1 MGTMRI
7 SAPKKAIV
15 ANVYDDEELAKLKE
29 QFIEH
34 VKNKKLNNSIQIIDR
49 ILTILPGLRSKANV
63 ARNMIVSIRE
73 GLMDSSITKEEATS
87 ELIKARKS
95 FLDSL
100 STFIQE
106 LTSDGKLTKKSTQP
120 KGVRTPEPE
129 QDPDAPTGDESGNI
143 KLMVQETLED
153 FLNKIQDNVSPDNV
167 VNFNGS
173 KASLQKMIV
182 QNSVVMTRAPIVPM
196 TKTPFSVQKLKAFGF
211 RVQDLEGYPI
221 LEDQLVLGIMHA
233 GINDDVQDIVDK
245 KMAKTKSKG
254 MDDKTRVEKAHKMLD
269 QEMERISKELD
280 ENLLESVK
288 HEYANLKL
296 IEFGPS
302 YWAGAAWYWLVPNSH
317 LNLFNKSSIA
327 KVSQMTQVKS
337 WSFPFK

>member
-7 SAPKKAIV
+7 SAPKKPIV
-15 ANVYDDEELAKLKE
+15 ANVYDDEELAKLRE
-29 QFIEH
+29 DFIED
-34 VKNKKLNNSIQIIDR
+34 VKNKKLNNSIQVIDR

-73 GLMDSSITKEEATS
+73 GLMDSSITKEDATS

-100 STFIQE
+100 TAFIQE
-106 LTSDGKLTKKSTQP
+106 MTSGGKLTKKSTQP
-120 KGVRTPEPE
+120 KGERSPEPD
-129 QDPDAPTGDESGNI
+129 QDPDAPTGDDSGNM

-153 FLNKIQDNVSPDNV
+153 FLNKVQDNLSPDNV
-167 VNFNGS
+167 VSFKGN
-173 KASLQKMIV
+173 KTTLQKMIV
-182 QNSVVMTRAPIVPM
+182 QNSVVLTRAPIVPM
-196 TKTPFSVQKLKAFGF
+196 TKTPLSVQKLKSFGF
-211 RVQDLEGYPI
+211 KVQDLEGYPI
-221 LEDQLVLGIMHA
+221 LEDQLVLGIMHS

-245 KMAKTKSKG
+245 KMSKSKG
-254 MDDKTRVEKAHKMLD
+254 LDDKARVEKAHSILN
-269 QEMERISKELD
+269 QEMERIAKELD

-302 YWAGAAWYWLVPNSH
+302 YWSGAAWYWLVPNSH
-317 LNLFNKSSIA
+317 LNIFNKSSIA

-337 WSFPFK
+337 WAFPFK